1 MIPADFRKAVEAVKI
16 PPVVFLA
23 GEDEYLRRD
32 ITDALKKK
40 IQNVEHWD
48 GEEQALAE
56 VLASAEQMM
65 LGGGAR
71 LLIVRNADKL
81 LADDEALTA
90 YLQNPSPD
98 AVLVFCV
105 QGLDARKK
113 STRAIEKH
121 ACIVELS
128 LPKASEWGAER
139 QKILQRFPHLSFE
152 RQALDL
158 LWDWSGEDL
167 GAFSKEMEKLA
178 VAYPEKKS
186 LAVNDVEALVFRQET
201 QNVFDWVNAVAA
213 GRRKEAMELLLGLAR
228 EGTGT
233 MELLGLLRSQ
243 GEKLYAAADMLAQGK
258 PVQAICQALRVP
270 PFFGADFIAR
280 AKKIS
285 VLPPRRFFAALLEC
299 EKSVKTGLLKDNAA
313 GEMLV
318 VKLGRS

>member
-158 LWDWSGEDL
+158 LWDCSGEDL
-167 GAFSKEMEKLA
+167 GAFAKEMEKLA
-178 VAYPEKKS
+178 LAYPEKKN
-186 LAVNDVEALVFRQET
+186 LGAKDVEGLVFRQET
-201 QNVFDWVNAVAA
+201 QNVFDWVNAVAV
-213 GRRKEAMELLLGLAR
+213 GRRKEAVARVRLFPKGSGKLTVNGFDFKTAVMIFIRIPLFKVDHGTDRLLPHNIRNIKRFNHRG
-228 EGTGT
+228 
-233 MELLGLLRSQ
+233 
-243 GEKLYAAADMLAQGK
+243 KMLH
-258 PVQAICQALRVP
+258 
-270 PFFGADFIAR
+270 F
-280 AKKIS
+280 
-285 VLPPRRFFAALLEC
+285 
-299 EKSVKTGLLKDNAA
+299 
-313 GEMLV
+313 
-318 VKLGRS
+318 